1 MELTGKIKKIE
12 EVQQITE
19 AFKKRNI
26 WVETFDNPTY
36 PQVLEIALTQK
47 NVDLLDN
54 TKSSKFKV
62 GDEVKVHVNLRG
74 RVTAG
79 KDGKADRVFN
89 SIEAWRFESVA
100 NGGSNEA
107 TATKESKPAAK
118 KEEVPASDDLP
129 F

>member
-26 WVETFDNPTY
+26 WVETFENPTY
-36 PQVLEIALTQK
+36 PQVLEVSLTQK

-54 TKSSKFKV
+54 TKNSKHKV
-62 GDEVKVHVNLRG
+62 GDEVKIHINLRG
-74 RVTAG
+74 RVNAG
-79 KDGKADRVFN
+79 KDGKPDRVFN

-100 NGGSNEA
+100 NGGNNE
-107 TATKESKPAAK
+107 PAK
-118 KEEVPASDDLP
+118 TS
-129 F
+129 